1 MEDYQRK
8 LHLNISYFN
17 FLTIDWFCNRQPS
30 ISLPASNRLEI
41 ANINWY
47 LHACIYRLSKNLWDS
62 YLNEKNLGF
71 VYKTCTLFVTEI
83 AQNIFCIKSD
93 VIKHK
98 YCMVFYSFPSL
109 FLLNFQSVGT
119 NGKRKRVV
127 FIPICLLWAYSGKRT
142 KHPGTN
148 TVYPIFLRVSE
159 NLRNKGKICNIFD
172 LHQTLFAI

>member
-98 YCMVFYSFPSL
+98 IAWCFTVFPFSFFSISNPWEL
-109 FLLNFQSVGT
+109 MAMAKELYLFQSVFFEPT
-119 NGKRKRVV
+119 AVKEQNIQEL
-127 FIPICLLWAYSGKRT
+127 IPYIRFFYACYKICENR
-142 KHPGTN
+142 
-148 TVYPIFLRVSE
+148 E
-159 NLRNKGKICNIFD
+159 NL
-172 LHQTLFAI
+172 